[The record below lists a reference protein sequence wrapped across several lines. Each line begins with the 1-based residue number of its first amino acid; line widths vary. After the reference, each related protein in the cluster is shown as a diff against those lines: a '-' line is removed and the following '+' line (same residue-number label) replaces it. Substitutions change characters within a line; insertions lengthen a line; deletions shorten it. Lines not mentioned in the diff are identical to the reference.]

1 MDQHAVAGYI
11 KNTGDIQLRTLQ
23 KTVVAVASTQF
34 SVSCGAYVQAA
45 PASAKNENV
54 VIK

>member
-11 KNTGDIQLRTLQ
+11 KNTGDTQLRTLQ
-23 KTVVAVASTQF
+23 KTAIAVALLQF
-34 SVSCGAYVQAA
+34 AASCGACEQAA